1 MKTEVR
7 KTCAAIMFSDIVGY
21 TAMMGRDEEMA
32 YQLVKR
38 NVRIH
43 QQIIKKHHGK
53 LVKEMGDGV
62 LSSYPSGR
70 EAIAAALELQQYYF
84 KSKELSLRI
93 GVHFGEIIEDAH
105 DVFGDAVNIASRL
118 QTLGHPNSVLFSKS
132 IKEDIANDPSISY
145 VDLGKF
151 HLKNVDENVQIF
163 ALANEGLAVPRR
175 GELLK
180 LLESR
185 VKKAMIALVILLSVT
200 LVYAMFFYNEQ
211 PPAIP
216 QGSKTLAILQ
226 LSLKKAGIDR
236 KRMSE
241 ELRQEL
247 ISRLSSIGH
256 IGVISER
263 SSNFPLALSED
274 KQSIS
279 DKLGANF
286 LVYGTLDTSVDSV
299 FLDMN
304 LYDNTLRQDIWQE
317 SFGLPKEAYFS
328 IHPLIS
334 NMLISKLGIEISK
347 TEKKIVDRW
356 YQRDMDA
363 FEYYQVGREHY
374 NEYNLED
381 NLIAIQHFKK
391 ALSLDP
397 EFELAWA
404 GLADCYSIRHF
415 LSKSEEFWLDSAEV
429 CANKSIE
436 LLPDLAEGYN
446 ALSTVFAYRGKLT
459 ISAEYLRKALSLKPN
474 YSQAL
479 GNYATYLF
487 TTGDLPEALRLQKKA
502 AGLSPD
508 LYIPRQH
515 VGWTLRRLG
524 KYNDAIEWL
533 NSSLEKKEDR
543 ETYEQLALCYL
554 ELDRPDKTN
563 EYLQNILTLSDTANY
578 SNRTEKMLVR
588 VEAAS
593 NLESAAILSLFCGN
607 QKIGKSYFEQAI
619 ILNQNITK
627 DVWSFTPIYLGYLK
641 ITEGQRI
648 EGEILLEAALHLHE
662 NQIALDSED
671 YEHYFYLA
679 LVHAALG
686 HDDQALKMLDTCLE
700 NNQFDLTKIKFN
712 PILSNIMETKHFKLL
727 NAEHQKKINKMNEML

>member
-1 MKTEVR
+1 
-7 KTCAAIMFSDIVGY
+7 MFSDIVGY

-38 NVRIH
+38 NVRLH
-43 QQIIKKHHGK
+43 QEIIKKHHGK

-62 LSSYPSGR
+62 LSSFPSGR
-70 EAIAAALELQQYYF
+70 EAIAAALELQQHYF
-84 KSKELSLRI
+84 KSKGISLRI

-132 IKEDIANDPSISY
+132 IKEDIANDPSFPF

-151 HLKNVDENVQIF
+151 HLKHVDSDVQIF
-163 ALANEGLAVPRR
+163 ALANDGLAVPRR
-175 GELLK
+175 GDLLK

-185 VKKAMIALVILLSVT
+185 VKRVMIALVILLSIT
-200 LVYAMFFYNEQ
+200 LVYALFLFNES
-211 PPAIP
+211 PPVGP

-226 LSLKKAGIDR
+226 ISSNEAGIDR

-256 IGVISER
+256 IAVISEK
-263 SSNFPLALSED
+263 SSNFPLPLGED
-274 KQSIS
+274 KQAVSE
-279 DKLGANF
+279 KLGANF
-286 LVYGTLDTSVDSV
+286 LLYGTLDTSIDSV
-299 FLDMN
+299 FLDVN
-304 LYDNTLRQDIWQE
+304 LYDNTMGKDIWRE
-317 SFGLPKEAYFS
+317 RFNLPKEKYFS
-328 IHPLIS
+328 IHPLVS
-334 NMLISKLGIEISK
+334 NMLISNLGIEISK
-347 TEKKIVDRW
+347 TEKKIIDRW
-356 YQRDMDA
+356 NQRDMDA

-391 ALSLDP
+391 ALHLDP

-404 GLADCYSIRHF
+404 GLADCYSVRHF
-415 LSKSEEFWLDSAEV
+415 LSKSEDYWLDSAEI
-429 CANKSIE
+429 CAKKSIE

-446 ALSTVFAYRGKLT
+446 ALSTVFAYRGKLS
-459 ISAEYLRKALSLKPN
+459 ISAEYLKKALLLKPN
-474 YSQAL
+474 FSQAL

-524 KYNDAIEWL
+524 KYDEAIDWL

-554 ELDRPDKTN
+554 ELNRSDKTH
-563 EYLQNILTLSDTANY
+563 EYLQNILTLTDTSNY
-578 SNRTEKMLVR
+578 ADRTQKTLAR

-607 QKIGKSYFEQAI
+607 QKLSKSYFEQAVE
-619 ILNQNITK
+619 LNQNLTK

-641 ITEGQRI
+641 IADGQKI

-686 HDDQALKMLDTCLE
+686 HDDEALTMLRICLE

-712 PILSNIMETKHFKLL
+712 PIFSSIMETQQLKTLV
-727 NAEHQKKINKMNEML
+727 AEHQRKMIEMTGML